1 MENLKGSSKKLK
13 IVLWGATGLTGKEI
27 LSQALDAGHKVK
39 VIVRNPDMINVEYA
53 NLTVVKGDVLNTQLV
68 EEVIGGCDV
77 VISAIGTG
85 TSFSKARKPTTL
97 YSEGLKNIVT
107 AMRKHKIKRFVT
119 LLSVGT
125 IPDPNEALVHKI
137 MIRPMLKGTYDDM
150 RRAESFLAK
159 CEDIDWT
166 GIRPLRLNNKPR
178 TGKYRIA
185 KDILPPNG
193 VNISRADV
201 AEFMLKQMDSEDF
214 IREYATI
221 AD

>member
-1 MENLKGSSKKLK
+1 MK
-13 IVLWGATGLTGKEI
+13 IILFGATGLTGREI
-27 LSQALDAGHKVK
+27 LKQALDDGHEVIA
-39 VIVRNPDMINVEYA
+39 IVRNPNLIEFKHS
-53 NLTVVKGDVLNTQLV
+53 NLTINEGDVLKMQTFEDAL
-68 EEVIGGCDV
+68 IDCDV

-97 YSEGLKNIVT
+97 YSDGFKNIIT
-107 AMRKHKIKRFVT
+107 TMRKHRISRFVA

-125 IPDPNEALVHKI
+125 IPDPNEAFIHKT

-159 CEDIDWT
+159 CDDIDWI

-178 TGKYRIA
+178 TGKYRTGI
-185 KDILPPNG
+185 DILPPKG

-201 AEFMLKQMDSEDF
+201 AELMLKQMISEKY
-214 IREYATI
+214 IHKYITI

>member
-1 MENLKGSSKKLK
+1 MK
-13 IVLWGATGLTGKEI
+13 IILFGATGLTGREI
-27 LSQALDAGHKVK
+27 LKQALDHGHEVIA
-39 VIVRNPDMINVEYA
+39 IVRNPNLIEFKHS
-53 NLTVVKGDVLNTQLV
+53 NLTINEGDVLKMQTFEDALT
-68 EEVIGGCDV
+68 GCDV

-97 YSEGLKNIVT
+97 YSDGFKNIIT
-107 AMRKHKIKRFVT
+107 AMRKHRISRFVA

-125 IPDPNEALVHKI
+125 IPDPNEAFIHKT

-159 CEDIDWT
+159 CDDIDWI

-178 TGKYRIA
+178 TGKYRTGI
-185 KDILPPNG
+185 DILPPKG

-201 AEFMLKQMDSEDF
+201 AELMLIQMISEKY
-214 IREYATI
+214 IHKYITI